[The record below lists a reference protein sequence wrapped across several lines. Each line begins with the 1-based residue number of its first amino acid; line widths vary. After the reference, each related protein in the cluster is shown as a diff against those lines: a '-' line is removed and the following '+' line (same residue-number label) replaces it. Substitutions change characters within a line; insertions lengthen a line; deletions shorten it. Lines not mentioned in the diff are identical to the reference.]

1 MQPIPPVFLPVESHG
16 QRSLEGYSPWG
27 RRVRYDQATEHTYSE
42 INAIQTSLL
51 GLPLLWKGC
60 CCLVTQSCL
69 TLCDPM
75 NCSTPG
81 FPVLYY
87 LPEVAQAHVHW
98 VNDAIQPSHL
108 PFSFCLQS
116 FPESGSFPTS
126 QLFTSGGQS
135 TGASAPASV
144 LPMNIQDWFPLG
156 LIGLI
161 SLQSNGLKSLLQHHS
176 TKALTLQLSAFFMV
190 QHSHPYMITG
200 KMIALTI

>member
-116 FPESGSFPTS
+116 FPESGSFPMS
-126 QLFTSGGQS
+126 QLFASGDQS
-135 TGASAPASV
+135 IGASALTSPS
-144 LPMNIQDWFPLG
+144 NEYS
-156 LIGLI
+156 GLI
-161 SLQSNGLKSLLQHHS
+161 SLRIHWFDLLEVQGTLKSSPASQFKSISSPVLSFFTLLFHFHQE
-176 TKALTLQLSAFFMV
+176 AL
-190 QHSHPYMITG
+190 
-200 KMIALTI
+200 